1 MYVLYEKPKN
11 FRVNDIDHIHPKS
24 ILENKNFEWNQIN
37 NYGNFQLLDFATN
50 RGNKND
56 KELFTWIKDIVEN
69 KSDYLKMHLIP
80 DKEELWKS
88 ENFLDFLNERQIL
101 IEEKIKQ
108 GIK

>member
-1 MYVLYEKPKN
+1 MIQEEKT
-11 FRVNDIDHIHPKS
+11 
-24 ILENKNFEWNQIN
+24 
-37 NYGNFQLLDFATN
+37 NYGNFQLLDYATN

-56 KELFTWIKDIVEN
+56 KELIDWIKDIGEN
-69 KSDYLKMHLIP
+69 RSDYFKMHLIP

-88 ENFLDFLNERQIL
+88 ENFLDFLKERQIL